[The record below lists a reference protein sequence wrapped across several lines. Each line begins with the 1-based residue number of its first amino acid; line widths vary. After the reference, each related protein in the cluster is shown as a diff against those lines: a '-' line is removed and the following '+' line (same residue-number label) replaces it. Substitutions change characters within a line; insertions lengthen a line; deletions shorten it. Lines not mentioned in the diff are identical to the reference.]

1 MTADESAGTLT
12 LTAAPKARVQDWA
25 TAREEEAEP
34 DATPDEEEE
43 EEEEE
48 PWPPPTV
55 VHMVGRDL
63 AQVSF

>member
-25 TAREEEAEP
+25 TARGEEAEP
-34 DATPDEEEE
+34 DATAD

>member
-25 TAREEEAEP
+25 TAREEEVEP
-34 DATPDEEEE
+34 DATPDEEED
-43 EEEEE
+43 EE